1 VNFSTLHCHLSLYWK
16 LSVSAHLHQT
26 FTIQLPCSCDA
37 VLRAQIHV
45 RFGGNH
51 SYPPTHT
58 TFSPEFFVDC
68 WLVKSHE
75 VHTVV
80 VVSADASGFEKECRS
95 PEQWGGG
102 AVSRLSA
109 IACGGGKIGK
119 NYQLPEKH
127 KSHSGGVGNAKNS
140 HLGAVEMKFGRWSS
154 SQGQTKA

>member
-1 VNFSTLHCHLSLYWK
+1 MR
-16 LSVSAHLHQT
+16 AHLHQT

-58 TFSPEFFVDC
+58 TFSPEFFVDF

-95 PEQWGGG
+95 PVQVGGGGG
-102 AVSRLSA
+102 AKTRTAIPRGQKLSA
-109 IACGGGKIGK
+109 DWHPAIQASASGSGPHLAQQEGGKKFKAQGNLPTLGAPGDIGK
-119 NYQLPEKH
+119 QQL
-127 KSHSGGVGNAKNS
+127 
-140 HLGAVEMKFGRWSS
+140 
-154 SQGQTKA
+154 